1 MYDTKIGV
9 WDKVIVAYAY
19 QDFPKNKNEDLEL
32 NTILENAFASGL
44 KYLSDSDARSEG
56 SANSAAHLWDNG
68 GNIYDELYN
77 VLKIRKTA
85 IANFSLDNIKTN
97 QPYSV
102 LEDVFVPLYFFHRF
116 QTEATVKLIGGLNY
130 SYAVKGGNQKVV
142 ARVSGTTERIALQA
156 VLKTIAV
163 DEIAIPKEKL
173 GLFPPRAIG
182 FGRSRE
188 SFKSD
193 LGVEFDAFGAVETAS
208 EMTLNLLLNPQRASR
223 LIAHQSLNKRQL
235 GLAELLD
242 ELIVKT
248 ISKTHKD
255 SYYQEL
261 QNVINSAVLEQL
273 FYLAAT
279 KNQYK
284 QVNAI
289 VLFKLNEI
297 KLILEKKE
305 AVGNQKIYDIAM
317 VKMIAGFVKDPTSFE
332 KINALQI
339 PDGSP
344 IGSAY

>member
-1 MYDTKIGV
+1 
-9 WDKVIVAYAY
+9 
-19 QDFPKNKNEDLEL
+19 
-32 NTILENAFASGL
+32 
-44 KYLSDSDARSEG
+44 
-56 SANSAAHLWDNG
+56 
-68 GNIYDELYN
+68 
-77 VLKIRKTA
+77 
-85 IANFSLDNIKTN
+85 
-97 QPYSV
+97 
-102 LEDVFVPLYFFHRF
+102 
-116 QTEATVKLIGGLNY
+116 
-130 SYAVKGGNQKVV
+130 
-142 ARVSGTTERIALQA
+142 
-156 VLKTIAV
+156 
-163 DEIAIPKEKL
+163 
-173 GLFPPRAIG
+173 
-182 FGRSRE
+182 
-188 SFKSD
+188 
-193 LGVEFDAFGAVETAS
+193 
-208 EMTLNLLLNPQRASR
+208 MTLNLLLNPQRASR

-235 GLAELLD
+235 GLVELLD